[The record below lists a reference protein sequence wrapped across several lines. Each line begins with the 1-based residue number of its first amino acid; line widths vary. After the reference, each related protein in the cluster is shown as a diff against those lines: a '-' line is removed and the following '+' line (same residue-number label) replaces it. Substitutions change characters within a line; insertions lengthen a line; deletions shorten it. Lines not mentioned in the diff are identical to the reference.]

1 MADVDSPSFAR
12 RPFGYTSGM
21 RAVSESKRVGRRSVV
36 TFVVGVV
43 GCGRAVTATAPTE
56 PPMASGDAGAAPGAP
71 SQPSA
76 ASAPRLELA
85 WHDLSVFH
93 GDGERIAFRSDGY
106 ALYERMRRDGLL
118 RWEGPVDAEVATRM
132 RAVAARFAAERVE
145 VPSRMGIPDEV
156 RATAH
161 FRDGR
166 GALGEVGLWA
176 DDIGRLP
183 PGHAIHDL
191 RDLVRVAAA
200 ALTKGRP
207 GAPMSPE
214 DAGARWP
221 KVFAS

>member
-1 MADVDSPSFAR
+1 
-12 RPFGYTSGM
+12 M
-21 RAVSESKRVGRRSVV
+21 RTVSESTRVGRRSVV
-36 TFVVGVV
+36 AFVVGVV
-43 GCGRAVTATAPTE
+43 GCGRAAIATAPIE
-56 PPMASGDAGAAPGAP
+56 PPTAP
-71 SQPSA
+71 SD
-76 ASAPRLELA
+76 ASAPPEASSKGSATSASRLVLA

-118 RWEGPVDAEVATRM
+118 RWEGPMDADVATRM

-156 RATAH
+156 RVTAH

-166 GALGEVGLWA
+166 GALGEIGLWA
-176 DDIGRLP
+176 DDVGRLP
-183 PGHAIHDL
+183 PGHAIHEL

-207 GAPMSPE
+207 GAPKSPE

-221 KVFAS
+221 DVVAS